1 MNSSQINEL
10 FLSNKRLNELVFD
23 LNTRLTNKIDTLET
37 KVDLLSNRIE
47 NIYVQNNE
55 LINMFH
61 MKNNEDFSNKLKLI
75 NENMDKLNNL
85 SSLVCSELNIIGDN
99 LNNKNDENTQY
110 NNEINN
116 QSNNQ
121 HNNQSNNQ
129 INNQFNNQS
138 NNQGINQGINQNYL
152 IDIDTPVH
160 NQFNLQ
166 FQNQEVSNI
175 NNMSDNFVD
184 NINTLS

>member
-61 MKNNEDFSNKLKLI
+61 MKNNEDFSNKLKMI

-99 LNNKNDENTQY
+99 LNNENEQCNSQENTQENSQENSQ
-110 NNEINN
+110 NN
-116 QSNNQ
+116 
-121 HNNQSNNQ
+121 
-129 INNQFNNQS
+129 
-138 NNQGINQGINQNYL
+138 NQNYL
-152 IDIDTPVH
+152 IDIDTPVL

-166 FQNQEVSNI
+166 FQNEGVSNI
-175 NNMSDNFVD
+175 NNMSDNFLD

>member
-23 LNTRLTNKIDTLET
+23 LNTRLTNKIDTLEK

-61 MKNNEDFSNKLKLI
+61 MKNNEEFTKKLNII

-85 SSLVCSELNIIGDN
+85 SSFVCTELNLIGNN
-99 LNNKNDENTQY
+99 LNNNKKNE
-110 NNEINN
+110 E
-116 QSNNQ
+116 
-121 HNNQSNNQ
+121 
-129 INNQFNNQS
+129 
-138 NNQGINQGINQNYL
+138 NNQGNIQRNNQDRGDNNL
-152 IDIDTPVH
+152 IDIDILDN

-166 FQNQEVSNI
+166 FPNKGVSNI
-175 NNMSDNFVD
+175 NNMSSNFVN
-184 NINTLS
+184 NINTL

>member
-23 LNTRLTNKIDTLET
+23 LNTRLTNKIDTLEK

-61 MKNNEDFSNKLKLI
+61 MKNNEEFSKKLNII

-85 SSLVCSELNIIGDN
+85 SSFVCSELNIIGNN
-99 LNNKNDENTQY
+99 LNNKNEQYNSQGNTQE
-110 NNEINN
+110 NSHENSHENSQNNN
-116 QSNNQ
+116 QNN
-121 HNNQSNNQ
+121 
-129 INNQFNNQS
+129 
-138 NNQGINQGINQNYL
+138 L
-152 IDIDTPVH
+152 IDIDILDN
-160 NQFNLQ
+160 NQFHIQ
-166 FQNQEVSNI
+166 FPNQGVSNI
-175 NNMSDNFVD
+175 NTMSSNFVN
-184 NINTLS
+184 NINTL

>member
-23 LNTRLTNKIDTLET
+23 LNTRLTNKIDTLEK

-61 MKNNEDFSNKLKLI
+61 MKNNEEFTKKLNII

-85 SSLVCSELNIIGDN
+85 SSFVCTELNLIGNN
-99 LNNKNDENTQY
+99 LNNNKKNE
-110 NNEINN
+110 E
-116 QSNNQ
+116 
-121 HNNQSNNQ
+121 
-129 INNQFNNQS
+129 
-138 NNQGINQGINQNYL
+138 NNQGNIQRNNQDRGDNNL
-152 IDIDTPVH
+152 IDIDILDN

-166 FQNQEVSNI
+166 FPNQGVSNI
-175 NNMSDNFVD
+175 NTMSSNFVN
-184 NINTLS
+184 NINTL